1 MPPTESTSTTR
12 ANGSP
17 FPPKSSTSPDPPLNG
32 GEGSGQSQLLGHE
45 GYNRSPHDVMQEMQA
60 LLMNNYSSSPSTS
73 FSHNAQANRYQH
85 NYFPSTGPQLDIKPS
100 IPLQQTQPDNTA
112 QFQVKQEI
120 QGFQPVPH
128 SQEAQPFHSIPPPV
142 GPSRLANAPT
152 EPPLPPSAANQH
164 SVQSSANGSQSQ
176 GGLRSDPPKR
186 MYEVSEAPIVAP
198 GLDELTSRNSS
209 NQLLLQ
215 GDPQFSDKSRVETA
229 IRVIIDIL
237 RFCPIPSSPSPAVH
251 PSLHPLLP
259 RDPNGNILMAFE
271 RIATLHGLRL
281 QAGTTTK
288 ASSKKQLQAGPISKE
303 HLAYVETAV
312 YMSGDN
318 GRRVYVCKRC
328 RNREARRRASKEVNR
343 KRHPNSDS
351 DTSSSQPKP
360 RPSLVSPSQDF
371 ITGENP
377 DQYDPHRTGQVV
389 EEPPWDPDH
398 RDWRHEIVLFNSP
411 PEVKMEDGSCNW
423 LPFRVVCYGKCHGEK
438 VGFKIKFTLRTW
450 DGRIIATSTTKPI
463 RITDDHK
470 TEPKTKSK
478 VDGLTSLSQS
488 TAPRQRKGRQSA
500 ASSRR
505 QSPAPS
511 ESESVQSFSEAGAVL
526 QKQTPSVRAGKP
538 YERPPSQSPALGT
551 VPMDNFLSNGFQ
563 RQGSTTSLQSLHQ
576 QQDVM
581 SQRPS
586 QQNGMDFTIQ
596 QNLNTVSPGI
606 LRGPQFAMN
615 NNVDFN
621 HGLQTN
627 GQHVTQIPNLTNPP
641 PQQMPLNGHDN
652 MLFGNSMQ
660 SPNNFMSTLGLTGQ
674 PTSAQPSMI
683 FSNTD
688 TTDVEMSSAMTGGL
702 EDIFAPSSH
711 TSISSMSDGGSVF
724 SGFGED
730 RSSAMFSES
739 GIPPASTTDID
750 QFLDYT
756 GGEHADVSNPFR
768 QQPNQHQ
775 QQQMQPD
782 LGMFLNMQNQ
792 QHEAQQFSQISPPSG
807 SNIPPLPFDHL
818 HLSPTANRIDLS
830 PTAQAQRDQTIQEML
845 AAMAAL
851 PSQPQITH
859 VIPGDGPM
867 AGGTKIAIAGKAFSP
882 GMVVVFGQRPA
893 STEFVSDSFVQC
905 KLPPSSFPGEVE
917 VIVQGAIKLPGQN
930 SQLFKYNEMDKDLMR
945 LALEVRN
952 KYNGSSS
959 DAAYRL
965 AHHVATR
972 SATNSEWSERSSS
985 NSPMSGPSPGDA
997 AHETVKSDASQNGQA
1012 ENSNDSLQSTVI
1024 NFLAS
1029 IDENAPGSLR
1039 ASGAINYKNEAQQTL
1054 LHIAVVMGFHRL
1066 ARRLIVIGA
1075 HLDVQDINGYTPLAF
1090 AALCGRDTC
1099 ARVLV
1104 EAGASYDRPTA
1115 YGEMPL
1121 DLAKYSEHS
1130 QVEAL
1135 LLSAVWSTTTTAS
1148 FKEVIHQHDIDVASA
1163 RSYEGSAVS
1172 EIDDDNPSS
1181 GSEVEDTLEQL
1192 EKIRLSR
1199 KQSRKSAAGAKSKG
1213 KGKGKERQSKSP
1225 QKDRS
1230 PVKSRRPSI
1239 HSTSTGTTATATAK
1253 EPQSQSS
1260 DTLPT
1265 DVPPPPYAPHAHTR
1279 PRPSPEEDTASNAS
1293 WMSRTLSNTHKL
1305 PNAVW
1310 DRLPI
1315 PHNMFTPPT
1324 QNHTD
1329 TPEKDAQ
1336 HQGWVAFPAPSWETI
1351 SKMATNPEEVKLFTQ
1366 AMAAAAFN
1374 AVVQSGIT
1382 TADNPVTGSPSKT
1395 TSSSKH
1401 RQNDVNVDAD
1411 ASKKSSTTHRRRKS
1425 ASGAGGIS
1433 AATSS
1438 ALEVMKDGRRSGS
1451 ASPSDKVVKHV
1462 KRDRMLYLFWL
1473 PILLFVGFWLMV
1485 TALPIATG
1493 FCLIY
1498 ARQITKAIKQRM

>member
-1 MPPTESTSTTR
+1 MLPTDPSSSSSAPTS
-12 ANGSP
+12 SP
-17 FPPKSSTSPDPPLNG
+17 FSKSSSPDGFANG
-32 GEGSGQSQLLGHE
+32 GEGSSKNQLLGHE
-45 GYNRSPHDVMQEMQA
+45 GYTRSPHDVMQGMQA
-60 LLMNNYSSSPSTS
+60 LLDSFNGSPSSSS
-73 FSHNAQANRYQH
+73 FSPVPRFPPNPFPPSAPQQAIKPNTPPTQ
-85 NYFPSTGPQLDIKPS
+85 PQPQPRSQQDIKP
-100 IPLQQTQPDNTA
+100 I
-112 QFQVKQEI
+112 FQIKQEP
-120 QGFQPVPH
+120 QPFQQNVPPPVQ
-128 SQEAQPFHSIPPPV
+128 QELKPFHSIPPPA
-142 GPSRLANAPT
+142 GPSRLPNPSA
-152 EPPLPPSAANQH
+152 EIPLPTPTSLQPST
-164 SVQSSANGSQSQ
+164 QSSANGSNSH

-186 MYEVSEAPIVAP
+186 MYEVDGIPMITPS
-198 GLDELTSRNSS
+198 LDDLTNGNNS

-229 IRVIIDIL
+229 IRVIVDIL
-237 RFCPIPSSPSPAVH
+237 RFCPIPSPMQPIH
-251 PSLHPLLP
+251 PSLHPMLP
-259 RDPNGNILMAFE
+259 RDPNGNLLMAFE

-288 ASSKKQLQAGPISKE
+288 ASSKKQLQAGPIPKE

-343 KRHPNSDS
+343 KRLPNSDS

-360 RPSLVSPSQDF
+360 RQSLVAPSQDF
-371 ITGENP
+371 ITGENA
-377 DQYDPHRTGQVV
+377 DQYDPHRNGQVV
-389 EEPPWDPDH
+389 EEPPWDPEH

-470 TEPKTKSK
+470 TEPKTKTK
-478 VDGLTSLSQS
+478 VDGLTSTQSQP
-488 TAPRQRKGRQSA
+488 AMPRQRKGRQST

-538 YERPPSQSPALGT
+538 YERPPSQSPAMGT
-551 VPMDNFLSNGFQ
+551 IPMDNFMSNGFQ
-563 RQGSTTSLQSLHQ
+563 RHGSTTSLQSLHQ
-576 QQDVM
+576 QTDAM
-581 SQRPS
+581 SQRPPPH
-586 QQNGMDFTIQ
+586 QQQQPVDFPMQ
-596 QNLNTVSPGI
+596 QVNNTVSPGI
-606 LRGPQFAMN
+606 LRGPQFPLN
-615 NNVDFN
+615 NHMDINN
-621 HGLQTN
+621 GMQNN
-627 GQHVTQIPNLTNPP
+627 GQPPAIPTNLTSPP
-641 PQQMPLNGHDN
+641 SQMMSLNGHND
-652 MLFGNSMQ
+652 MLFSQPIQ

-674 PTSAQPSMI
+674 TSSAQPSMI
-683 FSNTD
+683 FSND

-702 EDIFAPSSH
+702 DDIFAASSH

-739 GIPPASTTDID
+739 GIPPASATDID

-756 GGEHADVSNPFR
+756 GGEHSDVSNPF
-768 QQPNQHQ
+768 QQPIQSQ
-775 QQQMQPD
+775 QPD
-782 LGMFLNMQNQ
+782 LGMFLNN
-792 QHEAQQFSQISPPSG
+792 SISPPAG
-807 SNIPPLPFDHL
+807 NNLPPLPFDHL
-818 HLSPTANRIDLS
+818 HLSPSANRMDLS
-830 PTAQAQRDQTIQEML
+830 PTAQAQQDQSISDML
-845 AAMAAL
+845 AAMAQL
-851 PSQPQITH
+851 PAQAQITH

-867 AGGTKIAIAGKAFSP
+867 AGGTKIAIAGKFFSP

-893 STEFVSDSFVQC
+893 PTDFVSDSFVQC

-917 VIVQGAIKLPGQN
+917 VTVQGAFKIPGQN
-930 SQLFKYNEMDKDLMR
+930 GQMFRYNEMDKDLMR

-952 KYNGSSS
+952 QYNGSSS

-985 NSPMSGPSPGDA
+985 NSPMSGPSPGDQEEIDDRSDSTDG
-997 AHETVKSDASQNGQA
+997 HGDSKSSTK
-1012 ENSNDSLQSTVI
+1012 SNDTLQSTII

-1039 ASGAINYKNEAQQTL
+1039 ASGAINHKNDAEQTL
-1054 LHIAVVMGFHRL
+1054 LHIATVMGYHRL
-1066 ARRLIVIGA
+1066 VRRLIVVGA
-1075 HLDVQDINGYTPLAF
+1075 HLDIQDVNGYTPLAF
-1090 AALCGRDTC
+1090 AALCGRHTC

-1121 DLAKYSEHS
+1121 DLAKYSEHA

-1135 LLSAVWSTTTTAS
+1135 LLSAVWSTSAS
-1148 FKEVIHQHDIDVASA
+1148 TSNNNNGVEGMAGNDGGSN
-1163 RSYEGSAVS
+1163 SGYEGSSVS

-1181 GSEVEDTLEQL
+1181 GSEVEDELDHL
-1192 EKIRLSR
+1192 EKIRISR
-1199 KQSRKSAAGAKSKG
+1199 KRSN
-1213 KGKGKERQSKSP
+1213 KEKE
-1225 QKDRS
+1225 KDRS
-1230 PVKSRRPSI
+1230 PKPKSRRPSLQ
-1239 HSTSTGTTATATAK
+1239 HSESTGTTATATATEAQTHVTTK
-1253 EPQSQSS
+1253 VDDQ
-1260 DTLPT
+1260 
-1265 DVPPPPYAPHAHTR
+1265 PPPPYAPREHT
-1279 PRPSPEEDTASNAS
+1279 EAS
-1293 WMSRTLSNTHKL
+1293 WMSRTLSSTSQKI

-1315 PHNMFTPPT
+1315 PHNMF
-1324 QNHTD
+1324 NHPHPH
-1329 TPEKDAQ
+1329 TPEKGTATSGGTHEEHQ
-1336 HQGWVAFPAPSWETI
+1336 QGWVAFPAPSWETI

-1382 TADNPVTGSPSKT
+1382 TPVNSPST
-1395 TSSSKH
+1395 GVGGRSNEDEL
-1401 RQNDVNVDAD
+1401 RRLR
-1411 ASKKSSTTHRRRKS
+1411 RRRKS
-1425 ASGAGGIS
+1425 ASGN
-1433 AATSS
+1433 T
-1438 ALEVMKDGRRSGS
+1438 EVRMKDGRRSGS
-1451 ASPSDKVVKHV
+1451 VSPSEKVVKHV

>member
-1 MPPTESTSTTR
+1 MLPTGSSTSLP
-12 ANGSP
+12 GSSP
-17 FPPKSSTSPDPPLNG
+17 FPPKSSSPDGLLNG
-32 GEGSGQSQLLGHE
+32 GEGSSQNQLLGHE
-45 GYNRSPHDVMQEMQA
+45 GYNRSPHDVMQGMQA
-60 LLMNNYSSSPSTS
+60 LLNQFSNSPSNS
-73 FSHNAQANRYQH
+73 YSHDPQASRHQRN
-85 NYFPSTGPQLDIKPS
+85 FFASSGPQHDIKTQVS
-100 IPLQQTQPDNTA
+100 LQQPQPDSKP
-112 QFQVKQEI
+112 QIQIKQEH
-120 QGFQPVPH
+120 QPVHPP
-128 SQEAQPFHSIPPPV
+128 QEAKSFYSIPPLA
-142 GPSRLANAPT
+142 GPSRQLDPSL
-152 EPPLPPSAANQH
+152 ELPVPPFT
-164 SVQSSANGSQSQ
+164 SVQPLMQSSANGSQSH

-186 MYEVSEAPIVAP
+186 LYEVDETPIAVP
-198 GLDELTSRNSS
+198 SLDELTSRNTS

-229 IRVIIDIL
+229 IRVIVDIL
-237 RFCPIPSSPSPAVH
+237 RFCPIPSPIPAIH

-259 RDPNGNILMAFE
+259 QDASGNILMAFE

-288 ASSKKQLQAGPISKE
+288 ASSKKQLQAGPISRE

-312 YMSGDN
+312 YMSGEN

-360 RPSLVSPSQDF
+360 RPSLIPPSQDF
-371 ITGENP
+371 ITGENA
-377 DQYDPHRTGQVV
+377 DQYDPHRNGQVV

-450 DGRIIATSTTKPI
+450 DGRIIASSTTKPI

-470 TEPKTKSK
+470 TEPKTKPK
-478 VDGLTSLSQS
+478 VDSLTSLTQS
-488 TAPRQRKGRQSA
+488 SAPRQRKGRQSA

-538 YERPPSQSPALGT
+538 YERPPSQSPAMST
-551 VPMDNFLSNGFQ
+551 IPMDNYMSNGFQ
-563 RQGSTTSLQSLHQ
+563 RHGSTTSLHSLHQ
-576 QQDVM
+576 HQDVM
-581 SQRPS
+581 SQRPA
-586 QQNGMDFTIQ
+586 QQNGADFPMQ
-596 QNLNTVSPGI
+596 QSLNTVSPGI
-606 LRGPQFAMN
+606 LRGPQFSIN
-615 NNVDFN
+615 SHVELQN
-621 HGLQTN
+621 GLSNN
-627 GQHVTQIPNLTNPP
+627 GQTANTTTVNLTSPP
-641 PQQMPLNGHDN
+641 TQRMQLNGHDN
-652 MLFGNSMQ
+652 MLFGSSMQ
-660 SPNNFMSTLGLTGQ
+660 SPNTFMSTLGLTGQ

-683 FSNTD
+683 FSND
-688 TTDVEMSSAMTGGL
+688 TTDIEMSSAMTGGL
-702 EDIFAPSSH
+702 DDIFAGSSH
-711 TSISSMSDGGSVF
+711 TSISSISDGGSVF
-724 SGFGED
+724 SAFGED
-730 RSSAMFSES
+730 RSSAMFSDS
-739 GIPPASTTDID
+739 GVPPASATDID

-756 GGEHADVSNPFR
+756 GGEHADVSNPF
-768 QQPNQHQ
+768 HQ
-775 QQQMQPD
+775 QQHHQHLQPD
-782 LGMFLNMQNQ
+782 LEALFNMQNQ
-792 QHEAQQFSQISPPSG
+792 QSQVQHLSQISPQSA
-807 SNIPPLPFDHL
+807 SHIPPSPFGHL
-818 HLSPTANRIDLS
+818 HLSPSANHTDLS
-830 PTAQAQRDQTIQEML
+830 PSAQAQQDQTISDML
-845 AAMAAL
+845 AAMAAA
-851 PSQPQITH
+851 PPQPQITH

-867 AGGTKIAIAGKAFSP
+867 AGGTKIAIAGKSFSP

-917 VIVQGAIKLPGQN
+917 VIVQGAIKLQDQN
-930 SQLFKYNEMDKDLMR
+930 SQLFRYNEMDKDLMR

-952 KYNGSSS
+952 QYNGSSS

-997 AHETVKSDASQNGQA
+997 DHEEEASDASNGK
-1012 ENSNDSLQSTVI
+1012 NDTPNDSLQSTVI

-1039 ASGAINYKNEAQQTL
+1039 ASGVINHKNDAKQTL
-1054 LHIAVVMGFHRL
+1054 LHIATVMGFHRL
-1066 ARRLIVIGA
+1066 VRRLIVVGA
-1075 HLDVQDINGYTPLAF
+1075 HLDIQDINGYTPLAF
-1090 AALCGRDTC
+1090 AALCGRNLC

-1135 LLSAVWSTTTTAS
+1135 LLSAVWSTTAS
-1148 FKEVIHQHDIDVASA
+1148 GSPKRPKAQIPLPDYDGISA
-1163 RSYEGSAVS
+1163 RSYEGSSVS

-1181 GSEVEDTLEQL
+1181 GSEVEDSLDQL

-1199 KQSRKSAAGAKSKG
+1199 RKSRKSNAGKS

-1225 QKDRS
+1225 EKPRDKHS
-1230 PVKSRRPSI
+1230 PVKSRRPSL
-1239 HSTSTGTTATATAK
+1239 HSTSTGTTATATAADRR
-1253 EPQSQSS
+1253 PHPTPTDGRDALSS
-1260 DTLPT
+1260 DI
-1265 DVPPPPYAPHAHTR
+1265 PPPPYAPA
-1279 PRPSPEEDTASNAS
+1279 ELDDTASNVS
-1293 WMSRTLSNTHKL
+1293 WMSRTLSNTQKI

-1310 DRLPI
+1310 DRLPF
-1315 PHNMFTPPT
+1315 PHSMFTSP
-1324 QNHTD
+1324 NSLA
-1329 TPEKDAQ
+1329 EKDAQ
-1336 HQGWVAFPAPSWETI
+1336 HHGWIALPAPWETL
-1351 SKMATNPEEVKLFTQ
+1351 SKIATNPEEVKLFAQ
-1366 AMAAAAFN
+1366 ALAAATFN

-1382 TADNPVTGSPSKT
+1382 TAENPVTG
-1395 TSSSKH
+1395 TSSTSKSSSLRH
-1401 RQNDVNVDAD
+1401 RYQVDDVLET
-1411 ASKKSSTTHRRRKS
+1411 KKSGMSRRRKS
-1425 ASGAGGIS
+1425 TGAGGIS

-1438 ALEVMKDGRRSGS
+1438 ALGVMRDGRRSGS
-1451 ASPSDKVVKHV
+1451 ASPSEKVVKHV

-1485 TALPIATG
+1485 SALPIATG

>member
-1 MPPTESTSTTR
+1 MLPIDP
-12 ANGSP
+12 
-17 FPPKSSTSPDPPLNG
+17 SSSSAPASSHFSKPSSSPDGISNG
-32 GEGSGQSQLLGHE
+32 GEGSSSANQNQLLGHE
-45 GYNRSPHDVMQEMQA
+45 GYTRSPHDVMQGMQA
-60 LLMNNYSSSPSTS
+60 LLNSFNNGSSPSSSS
-73 FSHNAQANRYQH
+73 FPPVPRFHPNP
-85 NYFPSTGPQLDIKPS
+85 FPSSAPQQNTKPS
-100 IPLQQTQPDNTA
+100 IPPSQPQPQPQQDVKPV
-112 QFQVKQEI
+112 FQIKQEP
-120 QGFQPVPH
+120 QPFQQNIPPPQ
-128 SQEAQPFHSIPPPV
+128 QEIKPFHSIPPPA
-142 GPSRLANAPT
+142 GPSRLPN
-152 EPPLPPSAANQH
+152 PPSAEAPLPTPASLQTSN
-164 SVQSSANGSQSQ
+164 QSSANGSHSH
-176 GGLRSDPPKR
+176 GGLRSDPPRR
-186 MYEVSEAPIVAP
+186 MYEVDGIPMITPS
-198 GLDELTSRNSS
+198 LDDLSNSNSS
-209 NQLLLQ
+209 NQLFLQ

-237 RFCPIPSSPSPAVH
+237 RFCPIPTPMRPIH

-259 RDPNGNILMAFE
+259 RDSNGNLLMAFE
-271 RIATLHGLRL
+271 RIATFHGLRL

-288 ASSKKQLQAGPISKE
+288 ASSKKQLQAGPIPKE
-303 HLAYVETAV
+303 HLAYVETSV

-343 KRHPNSDS
+343 KRLPNSDS
-351 DTSSSQPKP
+351 DTSSSQVKP
-360 RPSLVSPSQDF
+360 RHSLVPSSQDY

-377 DQYDPHRTGQVV
+377 DQYDPHRNGQMV
-389 EEPPWDPDH
+389 EEPSWDPEH

-478 VDGLTSLSQS
+478 IDGLTSNQ
-488 TAPRQRKGRQSA
+488 TQPAVPRQRKGRQST

-526 QKQTPSVRAGKP
+526 QKQTPLVRAGKP
-538 YERPPSQSPALGT
+538 YERPPSQSPAMGT
-551 VPMDNFLSNGFQ
+551 IPIDNFMSNGFQ
-563 RQGSTTSLQSLHQ
+563 RHGSTTSLQSLHQ
-576 QQDVM
+576 QPDVM
-581 SQRPS
+581 SQRPP
-586 QQNGMDFTIQ
+586 QQQQQQQQSSADFNMQ
-596 QNLNTVSPGI
+596 QVNNTVSPGI
-606 LRGPQFAMN
+606 LRGPQFPLN
-615 NNVDFN
+615 NQMEINN
-621 HGLQTN
+621 GLQNN
-627 GQHVTQIPNLTNPP
+627 GQPPAATNLTSPRSH
-641 PQQMPLNGHDN
+641 MMSLNGHND
-652 MLFGNSMQ
+652 MLFSQNIQ

-674 PTSAQPSMI
+674 TASAQPSMI
-683 FSNTD
+683 FSND

-702 EDIFAPSSH
+702 DDIFAASSH

-739 GIPPASTTDID
+739 GIPPASATDID

-756 GGEHADVSNPFR
+756 GGEHADVSNPFH
-768 QQPNQHQ
+768 QPMQH
-775 QQQMQPD
+775 QPD
-782 LGMFLNMQNQ
+782 LGMFLNNNV
-792 QHEAQQFSQISPPSG
+792 SPPAGVSL
-807 SNIPPLPFDHL
+807 PPLPFDHL
-818 HLSPTANRIDLS
+818 HLSPTANQMDLS
-830 PTAQAQRDQTIQEML
+830 HAAQAQQDQSISDML
-845 AAMAAL
+845 AAMAQL
-851 PSQPQITH
+851 PAQAQITH

-867 AGGTKIAIAGKAFSP
+867 AGGTKIAIAGKFFSP
-882 GMVVVFGQRPA
+882 GMVIVFGQRPA
-893 STEFVSDSFVQC
+893 PTDFVSDSFVQC

-917 VIVQGAIKLPGQN
+917 VTVQGAFKIPGQN
-930 SQLFKYNEMDKDLMR
+930 SQMFRYNEMDKDLMR

-952 KYNGSSS
+952 QYNGSSS

-985 NSPMSGPSPGDA
+985 NSPMSGPSPGDQDDDIA
-997 AHETVKSDASQNGQA
+997 DQSDSTDGNGKQSIKTNTNA
-1012 ENSNDSLQSTVI
+1012 NDTLQSTII

-1039 ASGAINYKNEAQQTL
+1039 ASGAINHKNDAEQTL
-1054 LHIAVVMGFHRL
+1054 LHIATVMGYHRL
-1066 ARRLIVIGA
+1066 VRRLIVVGA

-1090 AALCGRDTC
+1090 AALCGRQTC

-1135 LLSAVWSTTTTAS
+1135 LLSAVWSTSTSA
-1148 FKEVIHQHDIDVASA
+1148 KAGVDPLPEVDVGSN
-1163 RSYEGSAVS
+1163 SGYEGSNVS

-1181 GSEVEDTLEQL
+1181 GSEVEDELDHL
-1192 EKIRLSR
+1192 EKIRISR
-1199 KQSRKSAAGAKSKG
+1199 KKSTSRRGRSGHSHSASFSRGKNKDKEKEKSI
-1213 KGKGKERQSKSP
+1213 SKSP
-1225 QKDRS
+1225 K
-1230 PVKSRRPSI
+1230 PKSRRPSLQ
-1239 HSTSTGTTATATAK
+1239 HSESTGTTATATATA
-1253 EPQSQSS
+1253 PAPAT
-1260 DTLPT
+1260 DTELHQH
-1265 DVPPPPYAPHAHTR
+1265 DKDDHPPPPYAPRENSTTPAN
-1279 PRPSPEEDTASNAS
+1279 PSASAG
-1293 WMSRTLSNTHKL
+1293 WMSRTFSSTSQKI

-1315 PHNMFTPPT
+1315 PHSMF
-1324 QNHTD
+1324 NHPHNPD
-1329 TPEKDAQ
+1329 KHAAGDNEQ
-1336 HQGWVAFPAPSWETI
+1336 QQQGWVAFPAPSWETL

-1382 TADNPVTGSPSKT
+1382 TPVDSGPSSRHAKYREREDDE
-1395 TSSSKH
+1395 S
-1401 RQNDVNVDAD
+1401 RRLR
-1411 ASKKSSTTHRRRKS
+1411 RRRKS
-1425 ASGAGGIS
+1425 GGAHTNEAPRG
-1433 AATSS
+1433 
-1438 ALEVMKDGRRSGS
+1438 MGREQRSSGS
-1451 ASPSDKVVKHV
+1451 VSPSEKVVKHV

-1473 PILLFVGFWLMV
+1473 PILLFVGFWLLV
-1485 TALPIATG
+1485 SALPIATG

>member
-1 MPPTESTSTTR
+1 MLPTESSS
-12 ANGSP
+12 ASSLSP
-17 FPPKSSTSPDPPLNG
+17 FSAKPPLSDGIANG
-32 GEGSGQSQLLGHE
+32 GEGSANQNHLLGHE
-45 GYNRSPHDVMQEMQA
+45 GYNRSPHDVMQGMQA
-60 LLMNNYSSSPSTS
+60 LLNSFSSPASSS
-73 FSHNAQANRYQH
+73 FSHHPQLSHFQQNH
-85 NYFPSTGPQLDIKPS
+85 FPSSTPQLDTKPR
-100 IPLQQTQPDNTA
+100 IPPSQPRPEA
-112 QFQVKQEI
+112 QPHIQVKQEP
-120 QGFQPVPH
+120 QSFAPAP
-128 SQEAQPFHSIPPPV
+128 STTQEGKPFHSIPPPA
-142 GPSRLANAPT
+142 GPSRATNPPIASAIPT
-152 EPPLPPSAANQH
+152 PPSIQP
-164 SVQSSANGSQSQ
+164 SMQSSANGSHSH

-186 MYEVSEAPIVAP
+186 MYEVEEVPMVTPS
-198 GLDELTSRNSS
+198 LDELTSGNSNSS
-209 NQLLLQ
+209 TQLLLQ

-229 IRVIIDIL
+229 IRVIVDIL
-237 RFCPIPSSPSPAVH
+237 RFCPIPPSPTPIH
-251 PSLHPLLP
+251 PSLHPILP

-288 ASSKKQLQAGPISKE
+288 ASSKKQLQAGPIPKE

-312 YMSGDN
+312 YMSGEN

-343 KRHPNSDS
+343 KRQPNSDS
-351 DTSSSQPKP
+351 DTSSSKPKHKQ
-360 RPSLVSPSQDF
+360 SLAPPSQDF

-389 EEPPWDPDH
+389 EEPPWDPEH

-450 DGRIIATSTTKPI
+450 DGRVMATSTTKPI

-470 TEPKTKSK
+470 TEPKTKTK
-478 VDGLTSLSQS
+478 IDGLTSTTSQP
-488 TAPRQRKGRQSA
+488 AVVRQRKGRQST

-538 YERPPSQSPALGT
+538 YERPPSQSPAIGT
-551 VPMDNFLSNGFQ
+551 IPIDNFMANGFQ
-563 RQGSTTSLQSLHQ
+563 RHGSTTSLQSLNQ

-581 SQRPS
+581 SQPPP
-586 QQNGMDFTIQ
+586 QQQQSSMDFPMQ
-596 QNLNTVSPGI
+596 HVNSTVSPGI
-606 LRGPQFAMN
+606 LRGPQFSLNSHMEMN
-615 NNVDFN
+615 GGVQNNRQPSSSPSN
-621 HGLQTN
+621 MTS
-627 GQHVTQIPNLTNPP
+627 PSS
-641 PQQMPLNGHDN
+641 QMMSINGHND
-652 MLFGNSMQ
+652 MLFPNSVQ
-660 SPNNFMSTLGLTGQ
+660 SPNNFMSTLGPSGQ
-674 PTSAQPSMI
+674 QQTNPQPSML
-683 FSNTD
+683 FNHDSTD
-688 TTDVEMSSAMTGGL
+688 IEMSSAMTGGL
-702 EDIFAPSSH
+702 DDIFAASSH
-711 TSISSMSDGGSVF
+711 TSMSSMSDGGSVF

-730 RSSAMFSES
+730 RSSAMFSDS
-739 GIPPASTTDID
+739 GVPPASATDID

-756 GGEHADVSNPFR
+756 GGEHSDVSNPF
-768 QQPNQHQ
+768 HQ
-775 QQQMQPD
+775 QQQQPQPD
-782 LGMFLNMQNQ
+782 LAMFLNN
-792 QHEAQQFSQISPPSG
+792 HLAST
-807 SNIPPLPFDHL
+807 SNNNMPPLPFDHL
-818 HLSPTANRIDLS
+818 HLSPNANRMDLS
-830 PTAQAQRDQTIQEML
+830 PAAQAQQDQSISDML
-845 AAMAAL
+845 AAMAQL
-851 PSQPQITH
+851 PPQAQITH

-867 AGGTKIAIAGKAFSP
+867 AGGTKIAIAGKSFSP

-893 STEFVSDSFVQC
+893 PTEFVSDSFVQC

-917 VIVQGAIKLPGQN
+917 VIVQGAIKMPGQN
-930 SQLFKYNEMDKDLMR
+930 SQLFRYNEMDKDLMR

-952 KYNGSSS
+952 QYNGSSS

-985 NSPMSGPSPGDA
+985 NSPMSGPSPGDTKA
-997 AHETVKSDASQNGQA
+997 PQQEDDGDDRSDSTDGGKSTSDT
-1012 ENSNDSLQSTVI
+1012 LQSTVI

-1039 ASGAINYKNEAQQTL
+1039 ASGAINHRNDAEQTL
-1054 LHIAVVMGFHRL
+1054 LHVATVMGFHRL
-1066 ARRLIVIGA
+1066 VRRLIVVGA
-1075 HLDVQDINGYTPLAF
+1075 HLDLQDVNGYTPLAF
-1090 AALCGRDTC
+1090 AALCGRHTC

-1121 DLAKYSEHS
+1121 DLAKYAEHS

-1135 LLSAVWSTTTTAS
+1135 LLSAVWSTTTDS
-1148 FKEVIHQHDIDVASA
+1148 KEEALPEIDGVSS
-1163 RSYEGSAVS
+1163 RSYEGSNVS

-1181 GSEVEDTLEQL
+1181 GSEVEDELDHM

-1199 KQSRKSAAGAKSKG
+1199 KKNKERERKS
-1213 KGKGKERQSKSP
+1213 P
-1225 QKDRS
+1225 
-1230 PVKSRRPSI
+1230 KSRRPSL
-1239 HSTSTGTTATATAK
+1239 HSTSTGTTAT
-1253 EPQSQSS
+1253 EVLPRSS
-1260 DTLPT
+1260 PTPGKTIEVLP
-1265 DVPPPPYAPHAHTR
+1265 DDPPPSYV
-1279 PRPSPEEDTASNAS
+1279 PSEENDSSSNS
-1293 WMSRTLSNTHKL
+1293 WMSRTLSNTHKI

-1315 PHNMFTPPT
+1315 PQTIFN
-1324 QNHTD
+1324 Q
-1329 TPEKDAQ
+1329 PEKTTISSAMGNQPETDDNKNDQ
-1336 HQGWVAFPAPSWETI
+1336 QQGWVAFPAPSWETI
-1351 SKMATNPEEVKLFTQ
+1351 HKMATNPEEVKLFTQ

-1382 TADNPVTGSPSKT
+1382 TSTHTPGGSLQSQREEEELRKL
-1395 TSSSKH
+1395 
-1401 RQNDVNVDAD
+1401 R
-1411 ASKKSSTTHRRRKS
+1411 RRRKS
-1425 ASGAGGIS
+1425 HSNSGSITNGNTI
-1433 AATSS
+1433 T
-1438 ALEVMKDGRRSGS
+1438 KDGRRSGS
-1451 ASPSDKVVKHV
+1451 VSPSEKVVKHV

-1498 ARQITKAIKQRM
+1498 ARQITKAIRQRI